1 MSDHKQVQLAGGS
14 AEDQDQYIGL
24 ERELTVDESNWGLRL
39 HDGVEPG
46 GRPIL
51 NRDAND
57 QRYQGRSEEL
67 DGLLGFEPSNRGF
80 LARLGPSTYR
90 LRTITVNIQNMVID
104 NEDGYDG
111 DPIIGL
117 APTIESDHEWTGE
130 HTFSEP
136 IQAEGGVVGNVTGNT
151 TGVHTGNVVGDVLGD
166 LTGDATGNHAGTFTG
181 SADFSAGTVEFAN
194 GAIPLEALGA
204 DVINFILLNGT
215 PITGIIIFHGDIVDV
230 PDNYWPCDGTHGTPD
245 LRDRFV
251 LAAGPINLVDSFG
264 GVSTHS
270 HSATIDAGGAHS
282 HTGITGG
289 TALTT
294 NQLPAHTHGN
304 GVVDKNDNLFNHG
317 GIAAAPTMANSI
329 DGNSSDGTR
338 EGTTTSVGSGDTH
351 NHSVTIDAGGAHTH
365 TATTSNATNLPP
377 FFTKLYIMRIS

>member
-1 MSDHKQVQLAGGS
+1 MTKQVQLAGGP
-14 AEDQDQYIGL
+14 ADEQDAYIGL
-24 ERELTVDESNWGLRL
+24 EREVTVDESNWELRL

-46 GRPIL
+46 GRRIL

-57 QRYQGRSEEL
+57 QRYQARSEEL
-67 DGLLGFEPSNRGF
+67 DGLLEFEPSNRGF

-90 LRTITVNIQNMVID
+90 LRSLTVNIENLVID

-117 APTIESDHEWTGE
+117 APTVASDHTWTGA
-130 HTFSEP
+130 HTFDQA
-136 IQAEGGVVGNVTGNT
+136 IQAEGGVVGDVEGNT
-151 TGVHTGNVVGDVLGD
+151 TGTHTGNVVGDVVGD
-166 LTGDATGNHAGTFTG
+166 SGTFTG
-181 SADFSAGTVEFAN
+181 SADFSGGTVEFAP
-194 GAIPLEALGA
+194 GAIPLAALA
-204 DVINFILLNGT
+204 DDVIDYILLNSA
-215 PITGIIIFHGDIVDV
+215 PILGIIPFHGDIVDV
-230 PDNYWPCDGTHGTPD
+230 PGNWWPCDGTNGTPD

-251 LAAGPINLVDSFG
+251 LAAGPVNAVDSFG
-264 GVSTHS
+264 GVTIHS

-282 HTGITGG
+282 HTGTSGN
-289 TALTT
+289 TVLTI
-294 NQLPAHTHGN
+294 NQMPAHTHLN

-317 GIAAAPTMANSI
+317 GAAASPTMANSI

-338 EGTTTSVGSGDTH
+338 EGTTTSAGSGDPH
-351 NHSVTIDAGGAHTH
+351 NHTVSIDSGGAHTH